1 MAQLRALIA
10 GLASLAALF
19 FLVVGVPVAL
29 VEEVGTP
36 LPSGG
41 LSLQGETVV
50 GFVRH
55 LLGSPIPFSFWAKA
69 LGALAWLL
77 WGWLC
82 VGLLSGLLARRSG
95 RRAQGLSERLT
106 AGMVARVLVAA
117 GIVYAALLDAH
128 PAGASERPV
137 TSAAVSSV
145 SSSAGP
151 TGSVVCFGLG
161 ASSAAVVAT
170 IDRLRK
176 VQQRHRTSGTTIA
189 MPPMELASAELS
201 LRAGMEVEQSLVE
214 RLLETARD
222 TTPVSLPAVA
232 LRGRRDLPPDSE
244 VEIEVAVLGPVEVRG
259 AAREFSRSRS
269 LDLVVYLAMHP
280 GGVERDVWV
289 ESMWPGRLTPASTV
303 DSTVSVARR
312 ALGQS
317 SDGSLHLPTRQGR
330 LALGPKV
337 STDWERFVALT
348 SPRAQASPQALE
360 LVRGRLFEGLR
371 RSEWVVCEGI
381 GPAMESWVADV
392 AVATSEQL
400 LEAGD
405 LAGSTWAAR
414 QGLAVSPYDER
425 LYRLLMRAA
434 DAAGSRAGVVAAM
447 EELRAVVADDLEP
460 FDGVHPATESLF
472 RSLLGLEPPV
482 PSSRV
487 A

>member
-1 MAQLRALIA
+1 
-10 GLASLAALF
+10 
-19 FLVVGVPVAL
+19 
-29 VEEVGTP
+29 
-36 LPSGG
+36 
-41 LSLQGETVV
+41 
-50 GFVRH
+50 
-55 LLGSPIPFSFWAKA
+55 
-69 LGALAWLL
+69 
-77 WGWLC
+77 
-82 VGLLSGLLARRSG
+82 
-95 RRAQGLSERLT
+95 
-106 AGMVARVLVAA
+106 
-117 GIVYAALLDAH
+117 
-128 PAGASERPV
+128 
-137 TSAAVSSV
+137 
-145 SSSAGP
+145 
-151 TGSVVCFGLG
+151 
-161 ASSAAVVAT
+161 
-170 IDRLRK
+170 
-176 VQQRHRTSGTTIA
+176 
-189 MPPMELASAELS
+189 MELASAELA

-214 RLLETARD
+214 RLLKTARD